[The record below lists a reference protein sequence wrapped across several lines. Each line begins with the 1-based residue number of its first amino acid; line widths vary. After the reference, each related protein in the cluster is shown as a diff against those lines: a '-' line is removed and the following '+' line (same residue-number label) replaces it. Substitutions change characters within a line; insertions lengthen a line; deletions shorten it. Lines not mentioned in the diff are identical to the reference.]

1 MAAIEMKRRLP
12 RTFRALAH
20 RNFRLFF
27 TGQGL
32 SLIGTWLQQ
41 VAMGWLTYRLT
52 NSAWLLGVVAFC
64 ANVGILL
71 FSNLAGVLADRID
84 RRRGLLTTQSLMLAQ
99 AVVLAVLVAFGWI
112 QTWHLIVLALWL
124 GTCTAFDTPLRQ
136 SMYVHFIAD
145 RDDLGNAIA
154 LNSMLVNTARVVGPA
169 IAGLLLSITSE
180 AACFALNALSF
191 VAVIVAISRMQWPS
205 DAREH
210 VASGWWAS
218 FVEGVRYARGLAP
231 VRALLVLVAAL
242 AWTIAPYSS
251 LMPVYAKDIY
261 GGGPHTLGYLLS
273 AAGVG
278 ALVATLWLAHR
289 ATVRGLGRIIL
300 YAVATSGASLAAF
313 AYMRIYPIALLLLV
327 LVGGATIL
335 AAASTNTI
343 LQTIVEDR
351 LRGRVAAFYTLAF
364 LGIAPL
370 GNLAAGAIAGYMG
383 VPFTFAVNGA
393 LAFVAAL
400 WYRRKLPVVR
410 SVLRP
415 MYEALGVPPGPT
427 GTTRRWRFAGRSVE
441 RSDN

>member
-1 MAAIEMKRRLP
+1 MKRGLP

-20 RNFRLFF
+20 RNYRLFF

-32 SLIGTWLQQ
+32 SVIGTWLQQ

-71 FSNLAGVLADRID
+71 FGNVAGVVADRID

-112 QTWHLIVLALWL
+112 ETWHLIVLALWL
-124 GTCTAFDTPLRQ
+124 GTCSAFDTPLRQ

-145 RDDLGNAIA
+145 RGDLGNAIA

-169 IAGLLLSITSE
+169 LAGLLLGLTNE
-180 AACFALNALSF
+180 AICFALNALSF
-191 VAVIVAISRMQWPS
+191 LAVIIAIAKMDWPADIRTVA
-205 DAREH
+205 AT
-210 VASGWWAS
+210 GWWAS
-218 FVEGVRYARGLAP
+218 WIEGVRYAQGLKP

-242 AWTIAPYSS
+242 AWTISPYSS

-273 AAGVG
+273 AAGLG
-278 ALVATLWLAHR
+278 ALASTLHLAHR
-289 ATVRGLGRIIL
+289 ATVRGLGRVIM
-300 YAVATSGASLAAF
+300 YAVATSGAALAAF
-313 AYMRIYPIALLLLV
+313 AYMRIFPIALLLMV
-327 LVGGATIL
+327 LVGGGTIL
-335 AAASTNTI
+335 AAASANTI
-343 LQTIVEDR
+343 LQTIVDDR

-364 LGIAPL
+364 LGVAPL
-370 GNLAAGAIAGYMG
+370 GNLAAGAIAAAMG
-383 VPFTFAVNGA
+383 TPFTFALNGV
-393 LAFVAAL
+393 LAMLAAL
-400 WYRRKLPVVR
+400 WYRRKLPMVR

-415 MYEALGVPPGPT
+415 IYEALGVPP
-427 GTTRRWRFAGRSVE
+427 RRR
-441 RSDN
+441 

>member
-1 MAAIEMKRRLP
+1 MKRRLP

-20 RNFRLFF
+20 RNYRLFF

-32 SLIGTWLQQ
+32 SVLGTWLQQ

-52 NSAWLLGVVAFC
+52 NSVWLLGVVAFC

-71 FSNLAGVLADRID
+71 FGNVAGVVADRID

-124 GTCTAFDTPLRQ
+124 GTCSAFDTPLRQ

-145 RDDLGNAIA
+145 RGDLGNAIA

-169 IAGLLLSITSE
+169 LAGLLLGLTNE
-180 AACFALNALSF
+180 AICFALNALSF
-191 VAVIVAISRMQWPS
+191 LAVIIAIAKMDWPA
-205 DAREH
+205 DIRTLA
-210 VASGWWAS
+210 ASGWWAS
-218 FVEGVRYARGLAP
+218 WIEGVRYAHGLKP

-242 AWTIAPYSS
+242 AWTISPYSS

-273 AAGVG
+273 AAGLG
-278 ALVATLWLAHR
+278 ALASTLHLAHR
-289 ATVRGLGRIIL
+289 ATVRGLGRVIM
-300 YAVATSGASLAAF
+300 YAVATSGAALAAF
-313 AYMRIYPIALLLLV
+313 AYMRIFPVALLLMV
-327 LVGGATIL
+327 LVGGGTIL
-335 AAASTNTI
+335 AAASANTI
-343 LQTIVEDR
+343 LQTIVDDR

-364 LGIAPL
+364 LGVAPL
-370 GNLAAGAIAGYMG
+370 GNLAAGAIAAAMG
-383 VPFTFAVNGA
+383 TPFTFALNGV
-393 LAFVAAL
+393 LAMLAAL
-400 WYRRKLPVVR
+400 WYRSKLPMVR

-415 MYEALGVPPGPT
+415 IYEALGVPP
-427 GTTRRWRFAGRSVE
+427 RRR
-441 RSDN
+441 